1 MQIKQVDMHIH
12 TCLSP
17 CGDWDMSPR
26 AVIEKSREKGLDIIA
41 VCDHNSVENAG
52 AAMRAGRKHGVHV
65 LPGMEICSREEV
77 HILAVFE
84 TLDQG
89 MEMQEYVYANLPGEN
104 RAEFFGYQV
113 IANENDEVL
122 GENPRL
128 LIGATTL
135 SLKEI
140 VKRTHQIGGL
150 SIAAHVDRQA
160 FGLISQ
166 LGFIPPDLPLDGV
179 EVSFRIPLKNAKEKI
194 PGINNLSC
202 ITSSDAHFPD
212 DIGRAKTSFFID
224 STSLAWLEEIRFALH
239 GLNQRKIEV

>member
-1 MQIKQVDMHIH
+1 
-12 TCLSP
+12 
-17 CGDWDMSPR
+17 MSPR
-26 AVIEKSREKGLDIIA
+26 KVIEKSQEKGLNIIA

-52 AAMRAGRKHGVHV
+52 AAMRAGHKHGIHV

-89 MEMQEYVYANLPGEN
+89 MEMQEYIYAHLPGEN
-104 RAEFFGYQV
+104 RAEFFGYQI

-122 GENPRL
+122 GENLRL

-135 SLKEI
+135 GLKEI
-140 VKRTHQIGGL
+140 VEKTHQIGGL

-166 LGFIPPDLPLDGV
+166 LGFIPPDLALDGV
-179 EVSFRIPLKNAKEKI
+179 EVSFRVPLKTAKEKI
-194 PGINNLSC
+194 HGIKHLSC

-212 DIGRAKTSFFID
+212 DIGRAKTSFFIN
-224 STSLAWLEEIRFALH
+224 SKSESWLEEIRFALH
-239 GLNQRKIEV
+239 GLNQRKIEI